1 MQEDVVV
8 VTPIKYPLLG
18 DRVQSTFIDTILI
31 IVSMFIISAIL
42 DRYENVPDW
51 VRITLFASI
60 WLVYDP
66 LCTSLGCTLGNYVK
80 GLRVRQHNN
89 HTKKINIVLAIFRYV
104 VKISLGWVSFLTIN
118 TNHEKRAIHDFV
130 AGSVVIKI

>member
-1 MQEDVVV
+1 MQEDVII

-51 VRITLFASI
+51 VRIALFVSI
-60 WLVYDP
+60 WLAYDP

-89 HTKKINIVLAIFRYV
+89 PTKKINIVLAIFRYV

-118 TNHEKRAIHDFV
+118 TNLEKRAIHDFV